1 MAKKTTSSGRE
12 RLLRFLRLDTHESI
26 KRTLI
31 GTTAG
36 ILSYLILFLIVLPSF
51 KVMGLLTV
59 QIDLALLVIPV
70 AAGFFGPLAG
80 FMVGL
85 FGTLGADILFT
96 QQIIALGV
104 IDLSYGLLGF
114 IAGIPRYTQ
123 GEGFSNGRT
132 LGKFILFT
140 MVGFAVMVIVYL
152 AGLILIAG
160 QNFLSAFLYNFLPF
174 FSVSLLTLLI
184 ISPVAVRLTDIV
196 SGYARKRSS

>member
-1 MAKKTTSSGRE
+1 MAKTKTTQGGRV
-12 RLLRFLRLDTHESI
+12 LRFLRLESRESI
-26 KRTLI
+26 KKTLL
-31 GTTAG
+31 GTVTG
-36 ILSYLILFLIVLPSF
+36 ILSYLILYLIVLPSF

-59 QIDLALLVIPV
+59 QINLALLAIPV

-80 FMVGL
+80 LLVGL
-85 FGTLGADILFT
+85 FGTLGTDILFN

-132 LGKFILFT
+132 LGKFLLFT
-140 MVGFAVMVIVYL
+140 MAGFAVMVMVYL
-152 AGLILIAG
+152 AGLILVAG
-160 QNFLSAFLYNFLPF
+160 QNILSALLYSFLPF

-184 ISPVAVRLTDIV
+184 VSPVAVRLVDIV
-196 SGYARKRSS
+196 ASYSKKRLS